1 MGDGANDIPMILE
14 AGFGIAYR
22 AKPKTEANA
31 DACVRFGGLERIRGW
46 LRKLFECLSVRPSE
60 QSGNRFSDGL
70 MFYKGDKTVASA
82 STSRMEA

>member
-31 DACVRFGGLERIRGW
+31 DACVRFGGLEADTR
-46 LRKLFECLSVRPSE
+46 LVCVNCLTDVC
-60 QSGNRFSDGL
+60 QSGRLNNREPVFRRPDVL
-70 MFYKGDKTVASA
+70 
-82 STSRMEA
+82 